1 MKRKSN
7 RRVNRDLR
15 QDGIQMMGRCLVY
28 SIGSPSVTLTA
39 LPEAARVQVEKTAS
53 QRQAAYK
60 RLLEQYHKVLRD
72 MERVARQLDRAI
84 HTQTRIPE
92 RVLVDN
98 LLFQVENLTALAKRL
113 YPRQEGYGV
122 RNKI

>member
-1 MKRKSN
+1 MNGKRYSRIN
-7 RRVNRDLR
+7 RGLR

-28 SIGSPSVTLTA
+28 NINFPSVTLAA
-39 LPEAARVQVEKTAS
+39 LPEAVRVQVEETVS

-60 RLLEQYHKVLRD
+60 RLLEQYHKALRD
-72 MERVARQLDRAI
+72 TERVARQLDRAI

-113 YPRQEGYGV
+113 YPRQEECGV